1 MTFHLL
7 GVQWWNGVPREVLN
21 HMASSTGRGFNPASD
36 SQIRLGDGRRM
47 GFAQYGDPAGRPL
60 FFFQGTPSSR
70 LLHPD
75 QTITRSLGVRHIQLD
90 RPGFG
95 LSDFQPGRTLLDW
108 PDDVAEVADRLGIER
123 FAVVGVSGG
132 GPYVAACAY
141 RIPQRLTA
149 AAMVGSVAPLD
160 APGMA
165 ASLPTVRRV
174 GAAIGRYAPWLLRPL
189 MWLTQ
194 NPQRNPERF
203 FQQYTSHNLV
213 PDRVLLDQPEF
224 RDMLKAN
231 YLEATRQGMR
241 GFAWETRIMSRP
253 WGFGLEAISFEI
265 HLWHGEEDTST
276 PPVMARY
283 MAETIPNCRARFFPR
298 EGHFLMF
305 TRWRELLITLLG
317 P

>member
-108 PDDVAEVADRLGIER
+108 PDDVAKVADRLGIER

-160 APGMA
+160 GPVHGRNHPQVPCPIFPPSGALVDVYPLARAPHHAARAMIDRPEGLLPLPGRMA
-165 ASLPTVRRV
+165 GSTV
-174 GAAIGRYAPWLLRPL
+174 GDL
-189 MWLTQ
+189 
-194 NPQRNPERF
+194 
-203 FQQYTSHNLV
+203 
-213 PDRVLLDQPEF
+213 
-224 RDMLKAN
+224 
-231 YLEATRQGMR
+231 
-241 GFAWETRIMSRP
+241 
-253 WGFGLEAISFEI
+253 
-265 HLWHGEEDTST
+265 
-276 PPVMARY
+276 
-283 MAETIPNCRARFFPR
+283 
-298 EGHFLMF
+298 
-305 TRWRELLITLLG
+305 
-317 P
+317 